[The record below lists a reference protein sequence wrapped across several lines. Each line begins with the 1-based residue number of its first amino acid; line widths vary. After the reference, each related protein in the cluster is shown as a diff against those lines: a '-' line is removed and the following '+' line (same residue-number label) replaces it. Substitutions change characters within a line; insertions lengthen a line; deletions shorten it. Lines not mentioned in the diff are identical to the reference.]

1 MYEYRINV
9 SLNGSFL
16 FRTDW
21 DSDSIRTTNAATV
34 IKSSMP
40 LAEVAVYRRNATM
53 RSVVVND
60 DLTFKF

>member
-1 MYEYRINV
+1 MFEYQISV
-9 SLNGSFL
+9 SLNGRFL

-21 DSDSIRTTNAATV
+21 INGAGEATNTATV

-40 LAEVAVYRRNATM
+40 LAKVTIARRNATM
-53 RSVVVND
+53 LVAVVND